1 MPKLQ
6 NAVQYFISVP
16 HFVVEKIFFAKLL
29 ETTNWMVS
37 NPNNPVAVAVS
48 NPVTFGRPRSFNY
61 KIWNT
66 EYICTKIVVES
77 DLEKSGNL

>member
-1 MPKLQ
+1 
-6 NAVQYFISVP
+6 
-16 HFVVEKIFFAKLL
+16 
-29 ETTNWMVS
+29 MVS